1 MVTKTQKRVFE
12 FFGDLR
18 RRPYF
23 VFYKLREVLIPE
35 FGDLIHQIG
44 GDYLACGREGSEVQ
58 ACIQGHEKST
68 RRIFGPS
75 GGQSFARP
83 PANLKTGALPK
94 ASRGRSNRLR
104 RRGPSR

>member
-1 MVTKTQKRVFE
+1 MTPRVGEPERLRAKKEAFPETVMVTKTQKRVFE

-75 GGQSFARP
+75 GG
-83 PANLKTGALPK
+83 
-94 ASRGRSNRLR
+94 
-104 RRGPSR
+104 